1 MYLLQLHSEFQ
12 STFCARRCGKMKK
25 LLSPKKIFRQIIY
38 LANLRLKTFFQ
49 KMFAKKRE
57 SESKFFRNFH
67 TTVIAAI
74 YSHTFWEKFRES
86 IDFTKLAKKETNKE
100 LI

>member
-67 TTVIAAI
+67 TTVWKLVRFI
-74 YSHTFWEKFRES
+74 HTHFGQKFRKS
-86 IDFTKLAKKETNKE
+86 NNFTKEITKEF
-100 LI
+100 I